1 MWTLSECDVQSC
13 VSSAISHHLR
23 TDAIIQS
30 IIREEFCE
38 QTVLTIAHR
47 LDTVMD
53 SDKIMVRLLYCM
65 LLVAECTVCVQVLR
79 SGQLCE
85 YGDPHELLCDP
96 DSYLRRLVEH
106 TGPLAAQKL
115 INMART
121 AHEERMNVKL

>member
-1 MWTLSECDVQSC
+1 MWTLSECVSC
-13 VSSAISHHLR
+13 SSSAISHSHLR

-65 LLVAECTVCVQVLR
+65 LLVAECVFRCCGQDSCVSMVTLMNCCVIQ
-79 SGQLCE
+79 
-85 YGDPHELLCDP
+85 
-96 DSYLRRLVEH
+96 
-106 TGPLAAQKL
+106 TL
-115 INMART
+115 ICGG
-121 AHEERMNVKL
+121 